1 MVSNEPQ
8 GRTARLLV
16 LHLPAG
22 TAASD
27 PGRFVMLA
35 CSAQSGV
42 PLLRRP
48 FSLLEDGP
56 APDGGRHVSILYEV
70 TGQGTRLLAQAL
82 PGDRR
87 QVLGPLGTR
96 FTLPT
101 DAAKGPCVL
110 VAGGVGA
117 APFPFLAR
125 KLIESGRAVTLVL
138 GARDRDHLYQ
148 LERFRDLGVEVRTIT
163 DVGDGP
169 SGDRGL
175 VTEALSRYLGL
186 DGTTTTSPVP
196 VARLYACGPEPMLKA
211 VVEVA
216 RRIGLPGEVSMERH
230 MACGWGVCWTC
241 VCLQREPGESVFQLR
256 RTCVNG
262 PVVDLERLPEG
273 DW

>member
-1 MVSNEPQ
+1 MVSNEAS

-35 CSAQSGV
+35 CSAQPGA

-48 FSLLEDGP
+48 FSLLEDEP

-70 TGQGTRLLAQAL
+70 MGQGTRLLAQAR

-87 QVLGPLGTR
+87 QVLGPLGNR

-101 DAAKGPCVL
+101 DAVEGVCVL
-110 VAGGVGA
+110 VAGGVGV

-125 KLIESGRAVTLVL
+125 QLSESGRDVTLVL
-138 GARDRDHLYQ
+138 GARDRAHLYQ
-148 LERFRDLGVEVRTIT
+148 LERFRDLGVEILTIT
-163 DVGDGP
+163 DAGDGP

-175 VTEALSRYLGL
+175 VTDALNRYLGL
-186 DGTTTTSPVP
+186 DGATTDLPVP
-196 VARLYACGPEPMLKA
+196 VARVYACGPEPMLKA
-211 VVEVA
+211 VVNLA
-216 RRIGLPGEVSMERH
+216 RRAGLRGEVSMERH

-241 VCLQREPGESVFQLR
+241 VCPQREPGEAEFYMR

-262 PVVDLERLPEG
+262 PVVDLEWLPEG